1 MIESDLFLTFPKA
14 AQEKEELQH
23 QGDEL
28 DAKIRKKEK
37 EIKALENT
45 LKVVNDRNSTYR
57 KALSKVTESSMYI
70 QICMCVNVH
79 VKLSFPTVA
88 GQAMSLTQA
97 LYDIWHHI
105 C

>member
-1 MIESDLFLTFPKA
+1 MIKSDKLLTFPKA

-57 KALSKVTESSMYI
+57 KALGKVSESSMYI
-70 QICMCVNVH
+70 KICKKNVCVSMYMLNGAFLQLQE
-79 VKLSFPTVA
+79 KRCL
-88 GQAMSLTQA
+88 
-97 LYDIWHHI
+97 
-105 C
+105 